1 MLDGS
6 RKILFFGSVDPR
18 LVRGGRAVQKKYVT
32 LEFTLNLLFM
42 ANTRSVTVRMKSDLS
57 YESTNLQGNRV
68 DIDMHDPEQ
77 KQAQSPMELLLSAL
91 GGCASVDAVLMMK
104 KKRRAL
110 LDFFVEVEGLRN
122 DGVPGYYTDIT
133 LHFVLV
139 SPDATVEEFEKVV
152 ALSVEKYCSVAS
164 SLSSKIS
171 FTSEVR
177 RSA

>member
-1 MLDGS
+1 
-6 RKILFFGSVDPR
+6 
-18 LVRGGRAVQKKYVT
+18 
-32 LEFTLNLLFM
+32 M
-42 ANTRSVTVRMKSDLS
+42 ANTRSVTVRMTSDLT
-57 YESTNLQGNRV
+57 YEAQNPQGHTV
-68 DIDMHDPEQ
+68 SIDMNDPEQ

-104 KKRRAL
+104 KKRREL

-122 DGVPGYYTDIT
+122 EGVPGYYTNIT

-171 FTSEVR
+171 FTAEVR
-177 RSA
+177 RFS

>member
-1 MLDGS
+1 
-6 RKILFFGSVDPR
+6 
-18 LVRGGRAVQKKYVT
+18 
-32 LEFTLNLLFM
+32 M
-42 ANTRSVTVRMKSDLS
+42 ANTRSVTVRMTSDLT
-57 YESTNLQGNRV
+57 YEAQNPKGHTVS
-68 DIDMHDPEQ
+68 IDMNDPEQ

-104 KKRRAL
+104 KKRREL
-110 LDFFVEVEGLRN
+110 IDFFVEVEGLRN

-139 SPDATVEEFEKVV
+139 SPDATAEEFEKVV

-177 RSA
+177 KTA